1 MPAPATSTGAVI
13 RVVSPVAIRAPQ
25 QYTAFCVVTPQVS
38 DHPALI
44 DMKLR
49 LPLTGAGVG
58 LGVVVPV
65 PSSPLSF
72 APQQ

>member
-1 MPAPATSTGAVI
+1 MPDPATRTGALI
-13 RVVSPVAIRAPQ
+13 RVVSPVAMRAPQ
-25 QYTAFCVVTPQVS
+25 QYAALLTVTPQVL

-44 DMKLR
+44 DTKVMP
-49 LPLTGAGVG
+49 PLTGVGVR
-58 LGVVVPV
+58 LGAVVPV

>member
-49 LPLTGAGVG
+49 LPLTGMGVG
-58 LGVVVPV
+58 LGVVVLV